1 MVSSIISKCF
11 NLFFLILCSGEILD
25 FVVYS
30 LPIQQDC
37 VLPMAQTKNIYL
49 GPQAPILSSLP
60 FTLTSSSLAISTRAE
75 KKSEERVLCSYHNK
89 IAG

>member
-30 LPIQQDC
+30 RPIQQDC
-37 VLPMAQTKNIYL
+37 VLPLAQTKNIYL
-49 GPQAPILSSLP
+49 GPQAPPIPSSLP
-60 FTLTSSSLAISTRAE
+60 FYADVPFYRPFYPCWEE
-75 KKSEERVLCSYHNK
+75 KRK
-89 IAG
+89 